1 LLKVHEQLIS
11 SPLEFLT
18 LFIFF
23 LSFQVTLQGV
33 FGNGIH
39 GDIAVDDLSLS
50 NEEECNTVYGDG

>member
-1 LLKVHEQLIS
+1 MSSTPWIS
-11 SPLEFLT
+11 T

-33 FGNGIH
+33 FANGIH

-50 NEEECNTVYGDG
+50 NEEECNTVFGDG